1 MLLIAVSAVC
11 FQKCVSPLYL
21 QDCVNSPQRVTETS
35 ILSTD
40 FDSIEP
46 SRWSLSVLLGA
57 S

>member
-1 MLLIAVSAVC
+1 MLLIAVC